1 MEDDNFELFENPIQD
16 YTVITLGEDW
26 MVQACVKENP
36 NQDNYQGLWIRLGDI
51 PQMLTR
57 VYSLW
62 LCQAE
67 GGMGSVRIHSCE
79 EVKPE
84 AGAYL
89 LEGVSACV
97 AAPHPEA
104 ATMGE
109 WLKKAWNPAWRSLWL
124 GEDVRLR
131 APGADV
137 FHRAQRILAP
147 RSMEYRKSRLST
159 YLSAGF
165 RRWVKSEAGDE
176 PVVQVEAPRMI
187 RLVLSGVRWKE
198 SEPPCAI
205 SIALTSCRYNGGGR
219 NHALFSLEVRGQRI
233 SETKVMLYPETV
245 RYSSI
250 ADSYCEDGEP
260 VFE

>member
-1 MEDDNFELFENPIQD
+1 MEEDIFDLFENPIQD

-26 MVQACVKENP
+26 MVQACVKEYP
-36 NQDNYQGLWIRLGDI
+36 RQDNYQGLWIRLGDI

-67 GGMGSVRIHSCE
+67 GGMGDVRILSCE
-79 EVKPE
+79 AVKPE

-89 LEGVSACV
+89 LAGLSQGD

-104 ATMGE
+104 AAMGE
-109 WLKKAWNPAWRSLWL
+109 WLKKDWNPAWRSLWL

-131 APGADV
+131 EPGAEV

-147 RSMEYRKSRLST
+147 RSMEYRQSRLST
-159 YLSAGF
+159 YLSAGY

-176 PVVQVEAPRMI
+176 PVVQLEAPRMI

-205 SIALTSCRYNGGGR
+205 SIARTYCRYNGGGR
-219 NHALFSLEVRGQRI
+219 DHAAFSLEVRGQRI
-233 SETKVMLYPETV
+233 SEENVILYPQTES
-245 RYSSI
+245 YSSI

-260 VFE
+260 AFE

>member
-1 MEDDNFELFENPIQD
+1 
-16 YTVITLGEDW
+16 
-26 MVQACVKENP
+26 
-36 NQDNYQGLWIRLGDI
+36 
-51 PQMLTR
+51 
-57 VYSLW
+57 
-62 LCQAE
+62 
-67 GGMGSVRIHSCE
+67 
-79 EVKPE
+79 VKPE
-84 AGAYL
+84 TGAYL
-89 LEGVSACV
+89 LEGLSQGGAT
-97 AAPHPEA
+97 PHPEA

-109 WLKKAWNPAWRSLWL
+109 WLRKDWNPAWRSLWL

-131 APGADV
+131 EPGADV
-137 FHRAQRILAP
+137 FHRVQRILAP

-165 RRWVKSEAGDE
+165 RRWVKSEAGEE

-205 SIALTSCRYNGGGR
+205 SIACTFGRYNGGGR
-219 NHALFSLEVRGQRI
+219 NHVAFSLEVRGQRI
-233 SETKVMLYPETV
+233 SEEKVILYPESV

-250 ADSYCEDGEP
+250 VDSYCEDGGP